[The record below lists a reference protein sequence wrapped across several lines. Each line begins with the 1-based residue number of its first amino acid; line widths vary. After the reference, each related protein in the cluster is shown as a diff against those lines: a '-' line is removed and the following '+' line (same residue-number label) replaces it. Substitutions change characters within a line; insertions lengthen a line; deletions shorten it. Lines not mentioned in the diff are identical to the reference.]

1 VIFVFPFIGLFLATI
16 YFAFIGV
23 KVTVEKHHDAQS
35 MDFVRDILKYA
46 ALFLSVFFLSF
57 GLAGLLANLIDPN
70 NVAGLTDEDTARA
83 LSFVIVGIPVVA
95 VISKWIK
102 RDFTKNLEN
111 SFAPAW
117 QIYLF
122 AATTF
127 TFLIWFLFLS
137 GSLNWLA
144 GEPYNP
150 KGLAQGVI
158 SFLLWLVHL
167 RLIAHHRSL
176 TVNLHRFIGWFTG
189 ITGSVVAVISLLE
202 YAISKSTG
210 FSMSRFQIQEAIILL
225 AVAVPTA
232 LHYWED
238 FNLNVTAIEQRVYRI
253 FGGLIIPALFATIA
267 ATFTSNQLITWFFGE
282 HMDDAK
288 IVLNDVPS
296 TLATSFV
303 LALVM
308 IYFSKLLKVNSNF
321 EWDLIS
327 RGQHYLLSAMAMVGV
342 AISLGTL
349 IAGALDKGDHQDA
362 TIFGISLLFTT
373 LPTWIVNWRKC
384 QVALALEFEEE
395 HTSPIRRFY
404 LYAMIG
410 VPTIV
415 ALGASVFVLFTL
427 FKGLLIGGFD
437 SMQLSTPLGI
447 LVSTGAVAL
456 YHFRIYRLE
465 NS

>member
-189 ITGSVVAVISLLE
+189 ITGSVVAVISLGCSGSNRITLL
-202 YAISKSTG
+202 G
-210 FSMSRFQIQEAIILL
+210 RFQFKCYGHRAEGLSNIWRFD
-225 AVAVPTA
+225 
-232 LHYWED
+232 YSCS
-238 FNLNVTAIEQRVYRI
+238 FCNYRGNVHIKSI
-253 FGGLIIPALFATIA
+253 NHL
-267 ATFTSNQLITWFFGE
+267 
-282 HMDDAK
+282 
-288 IVLNDVPS
+288 VL
-296 TLATSFV
+296 
-303 LALVM
+303 
-308 IYFSKLLKVNSNF
+308 
-321 EWDLIS
+321 
-327 RGQHYLLSAMAMVGV
+327 R
-342 AISLGTL
+342 
-349 IAGALDKGDHQDA
+349 
-362 TIFGISLLFTT
+362 
-373 LPTWIVNWRKC
+373 
-384 QVALALEFEEE
+384 
-395 HTSPIRRFY
+395 
-404 LYAMIG
+404 
-410 VPTIV
+410 
-415 ALGASVFVLFTL
+415 
-427 FKGLLIGGFD
+427 
-437 SMQLSTPLGI
+437 
-447 LVSTGAVAL
+447 
-456 YHFRIYRLE
+456 
-465 NS
+465 